1 MTAKSN
7 NTKAAWVDPDDAP
20 ELGTEFFAEARLCI
34 GDKPVS
40 RAEYTATVHKR
51 GRPVGSTK
59 ADAKQAVNIRLSPD
73 VLAVLRATG
82 PGWQARIETILRER
96 FAMKR
101 G

>member
-20 ELGTEFFAEARLCI
+20 ELGAEFFDNAKPYI

-40 RAEYTATVHKR
+40 RAQYTAAVRKR
-51 GRPVGSTK
+51 GRPTGSVK
-59 ADAKQAVNIRLSPD
+59 ADAKQAVSIRLSPD

-82 PGWQARIETILRER
+82 PGWQTRVDTILRER
-96 FAMKR
+96 FAL
-101 G
+101 